1 MDTQATQLRPS
12 RPTVLGSVSTL
23 GAALPFLALLVV
35 GVLFPLFGGGYWGVI
50 ATRAC
55 VYWVLVSGLNL
66 VVGFAGQIAI
76 GWVALLTLGAYTT
89 SVLAAGNV
97 MPALPP
103 YLALAIAAVVGA
115 IFGLII
121 GLPALRLRTFY
132 FAITTLGFAT
142 IVTQV
147 ALAWQSVTGGGV
159 GVAGPIFP
167 EPFASQWGFY
177 YFCFGLAAI
186 CTWTTA
192 NIAASRFGRALT
204 AIRDAEVAAEASGIA
219 KPALLGAVF
228 LFSGAVAAVAGG
240 LFAALQSYITPDAF
254 TLDLSVLF
262 FIAILIGGRGSI
274 LGPLLGTILLTVL
287 PEFAAPLVAWSTFL
301 YAALLLVIVLVIPGG
316 IAELL
321 DFKNRRPLE
330 SDRAIIPRPDLL
342 DRLLGTTP
350 NAGALTLQQV
360 ALSFGGVQAIDG
372 LDLEIRPGQVHGLI
386 GPNGSGKTTTL
397 NVISGYYAPQRGAV
411 RLNDAAMPVLARH
424 QRARMRIA
432 RTFQTP
438 RIVGSAS
445 VLQNVMI
452 GGTIDGEGTFVE
464 SLLSLPRHR
473 RDEAMLRDT
482 AMLAL
487 AAVGLERLAQ
497 VRADRL
503 QHSELRFTEIA
514 RALMLRPAFLLLDE
528 PAAGLSAE
536 EIARL
541 SALLLAI
548 ARAGT
553 GVLLVEHHPD
563 LIFDICHY
571 VTVLNLGMPI
581 SEPDPLLDV
590 AGLSSGYGKIGVLR
604 GVDLNVGA
612 GEVVALLGP
621 NGAGKTTL
629 LRAVSGLLPWSGSVR
644 FAGRDLAGFSP
655 RETVR
660 CGLAHVVEGHRVFTQ
675 LSVLDNLLLA
685 AYDLPRGERAV
696 RVEEVFGLFPEI
708 AAKRHERAA
717 ALSGGQQQIL
727 AVAQGLVRR
736 PRLLMLDEPSAGL
749 SPVLVDR
756 VLVVVQRLR
765 EAGTAVLLVEQ
776 LIEKALALAD
786 RVYALA
792 RGSIVLEAKTGE
804 ADLPLRLQHAYMAT
818 GSFHT

>member
-1 MDTQATQLRPS
+1 MDTPAAQLHPNRAN
-12 RPTVLGSVSTL
+12 VLGSANAI
-23 GAALPFLALLVV
+23 GAALPFLVLLAV
-35 GVLFPLFGGGYWGVI
+35 GVSFPLFGGGYWGVI

-89 SVLAAGNV
+89 SVLAVGNV
-97 MPALPP
+97 TPALSP

-159 GVAGPIFP
+159 GVPGPIFP
-167 EPFASQWGFY
+167 APFSSLWGFY
-177 YFCFGLAAI
+177 YFCFGLAAV
-186 CTWTTA
+186 CTWMTA
-192 NIAASRFGRALT
+192 NVAASRFGRALT
-204 AIRDAEVAAEASGIA
+204 AIRDAEVAAEASGIS
-219 KPALLGAVF
+219 KPALLGRVF
-228 LFSGAVAAVAGG
+228 MFSGAVAAVAGG

-254 TLDLSVLF
+254 TLDLSILF

-301 YAALLLVIVLVIPGG
+301 YAVLLLVIVLAIPGG
-316 IAELL
+316 IAEIL
-321 DFKNRRPLE
+321 DFRNRRPLE
-330 SDRAIIPRPDLL
+330 SGRSIIPRPDLIE
-342 DRLLGTTP
+342 RLLGALP
-350 NAGALTLQQV
+350 DAGALTLEQV
-360 ALSFGGVQAIDG
+360 ALSFGGVHAIED

-397 NVISGYYAPQRGAV
+397 NVISGYYAQQRGTV
-411 RLNDAAMPVLARH
+411 RLNGSALPLFTRH
-424 QRARMRIA
+424 RRAHMRIA

-452 GGTIDGEGTFVE
+452 GGSIDGKGTFVE

-487 AAVGLERLAQ
+487 AAVGLERLAS
-497 VRADRL
+497 VRVDRL

-536 EIARL
+536 EIGRL
-541 SALLLAI
+541 GALVAAI

-553 GVLLVEHHPD
+553 GVLLVEHHAD
-563 LIFDICHY
+563 LIFDICHH
-571 VTVLNLGMPI
+571 VTVLNLGRN
-581 SEPDPLLDV
+581 LA
-590 AGLSSGYGKIGVLR
+590 AGTPADIRSHR
-604 GVDLNVGA
+604 
-612 GEVVALLGP
+612 EVVNAYLG
-621 NGAGKTTL
+621 G
-629 LRAVSGLLPWSGSVR
+629 
-644 FAGRDLAGFSP
+644 
-655 RETVR
+655 
-660 CGLAHVVEGHRVFTQ
+660 
-675 LSVLDNLLLA
+675 
-685 AYDLPRGERAV
+685 
-696 RVEEVFGLFPEI
+696 
-708 AAKRHERAA
+708 
-717 ALSGGQQQIL
+717 
-727 AVAQGLVRR
+727 
-736 PRLLMLDEPSAGL
+736 
-749 SPVLVDR
+749 
-756 VLVVVQRLR
+756 
-765 EAGTAVLLVEQ
+765 
-776 LIEKALALAD
+776 
-786 RVYALA
+786 
-792 RGSIVLEAKTGE
+792 
-804 ADLPLRLQHAYMAT
+804 
-818 GSFHT
+818 

>member
-1 MDTQATQLRPS
+1 MMEMPAAQLRPS
-12 RPTVLGSVSTL
+12 RANALGSASTI
-23 GAALPFLALLVV
+23 GALPFLVLLLV

-89 SVLAAGNV
+89 SILTAGNV
-97 MPALPP
+97 MPAFPP

-115 IFGLII
+115 VFGLII

-159 GVAGPIFP
+159 GVPGPIFP
-167 EPFASQWGFY
+167 EPFSSQWGFY

-186 CTWTTA
+186 CTWMTA
-192 NIAASRFGRALT
+192 NVAASRFGRALT
-204 AIRDAEVAAEASGIA
+204 AIRDAEVAAEASGIS
-219 KPALLGAVF
+219 KPALLRMVF
-228 LFSGAVAAVAGG
+228 LFSGTVAAVAGG

-254 TLDLSVLF
+254 TLDLSILF

-301 YAALLLVIVLVIPGG
+301 YAVLLLVIVLAIPGG
-316 IAELL
+316 IAEIL

-342 DRLLGTTP
+342 ARLLGAP
-350 NAGALTLQQV
+350 ANAGALTLEQV
-360 ALSFGGVQAIDG
+360 ALSFGGVHAIED

-397 NVISGYYAPQRGAV
+397 NVISGYYAQQRGAV
-411 RLNDAAMPVLARH
+411 RLNGAALPVFDRH
-424 QRARMRIA
+424 QRAQMRIA

-464 SLLSLPRHR
+464 SLLSLSRHR
-473 RDEAMLRDT
+473 RDEVMLRDT
-482 AMLAL
+482 ATLAL
-487 AAVGLERLAQ
+487 AAVGLERLAP

-536 EIARL
+536 EIRRL
-541 SALLLAI
+541 GALLLAI
-548 ARAGT
+548 AQAGT
-553 GVLLVEHHPD
+553 GVLLVEHHAD
-563 LIFDICHY
+563 LIFDICHH
-571 VTVLNLGMPI
+571 VTVLNLGKMLATGTPAEI
-581 SEPDPLLDV
+581 RSH
-590 AGLSSGYGKIGVLR
+590 R
-604 GVDLNVGA
+604 
-612 GEVVALLGP
+612 EVVNACLG
-621 NGAGKTTL
+621 
-629 LRAVSGLLPWSGSVR
+629 
-644 FAGRDLAGFSP
+644 
-655 RETVR
+655 
-660 CGLAHVVEGHRVFTQ
+660 
-675 LSVLDNLLLA
+675 
-685 AYDLPRGERAV
+685 
-696 RVEEVFGLFPEI
+696 
-708 AAKRHERAA
+708 
-717 ALSGGQQQIL
+717 
-727 AVAQGLVRR
+727 VA
-736 PRLLMLDEPSAGL
+736 
-749 SPVLVDR
+749 
-756 VLVVVQRLR
+756 
-765 EAGTAVLLVEQ
+765 
-776 LIEKALALAD
+776 
-786 RVYALA
+786 
-792 RGSIVLEAKTGE
+792 
-804 ADLPLRLQHAYMAT
+804 
-818 GSFHT
+818 

>member
-1 MDTQATQLRPS
+1 MDTQATQS
-12 RPTVLGSVSTL
+12 RTNRAHLLGSVNKF
-23 GAALPFLALLVV
+23 GAALPFLALLLV
-35 GVLFPLFGGGYWGVI
+35 GISFPLFGGGYWGVI

-89 SVLAAGNV
+89 SVLVAGNV

-115 IFGLII
+115 IFGLIV

-159 GVAGPIFP
+159 GVAGPVFP
-167 EPFASQWGFY
+167 EPFSSQWGLY

-186 CTWTTA
+186 CTWMTA

-204 AIRDAEVAAEASGIA
+204 AIRDAEVAAEACGIS
-219 KPALLGAVF
+219 KPVLLGAVF

-262 FIAILIGGRGSI
+262 FIAILIGGRSSI
-274 LGPLLGTILLTVL
+274 FGPLLGTILLTVL

-301 YAALLLVIVLVIPGG
+301 YAVLLLVIVLAIPGG
-316 IAELL
+316 IAAIL

-342 DRLLGTTP
+342 ERLLGAAP
-350 NAGALTLQQV
+350 DAGALSLEQV
-360 ALSFGGVQAIDG
+360 ALSFGGVRAIDG

-397 NVISGYYAPQRGAV
+397 NVISGYYAPQRGVV
-411 RLNDAAMPVLARH
+411 RLNGAEVPELARH
-424 QRARMRIA
+424 RRALMRIA

-464 SLLSLPRHR
+464 SLLALPRHR
-473 RDEAMLRDT
+473 RDEAMLRNT

-487 AAVGLERLAQ
+487 AVVGLERLAL

-528 PAAGLSAE
+528 PAAGLSVE

-541 SALLLAI
+541 SELLLAI
-548 ARAGT
+548 SRSGT

-571 VTVLNLGMPI
+571 VTVLNLG
-581 SEPDPLLDV
+581 
-590 AGLSSGYGKIGVLR
+590 R
-604 GVDLNVGA
+604 
-612 GEVVALLGP
+612 
-621 NGAGKTTL
+621 T
-629 LRAVSGLLPWSGSVR
+629 
-644 FAGRDLAGFSP
+644 
-655 RETVR
+655 
-660 CGLAHVVEGHRVFTQ
+660 
-675 LSVLDNLLLA
+675 LA
-685 AYDLPRGERAV
+685 AGTPAEIRSHP
-696 RVEEVFGLFPEI
+696 EVINAYL
-708 AAKRHERAA
+708 
-717 ALSGGQQQIL
+717 GG
-727 AVAQGLVRR
+727 
-736 PRLLMLDEPSAGL
+736 
-749 SPVLVDR
+749 
-756 VLVVVQRLR
+756 
-765 EAGTAVLLVEQ
+765 
-776 LIEKALALAD
+776 
-786 RVYALA
+786 
-792 RGSIVLEAKTGE
+792 
-804 ADLPLRLQHAYMAT
+804 
-818 GSFHT
+818 

>member
-1 MDTQATQLRPS
+1 MRTAAQLGPS
-12 RPTVLGSVSTL
+12 RAGVLGYASPFR
-23 GAALPFLALLVV
+23 AALPFLALLVL
-35 GVLFPLFGGGYWGVI
+35 GIAFPLFGGGYWGVI
-50 ATRAC
+50 VTRAC

-103 YLALAIAAVVGA
+103 YLALAIAAVFGA

-159 GVAGPIFP
+159 GVPGPIFP
-167 EPFASQWGFY
+167 EPFASLWGLY

-186 CTWTTA
+186 CTWMTI

-204 AIRDAEVAAEASGIA
+204 AIRDAEVAAEASGIS
-219 KPALLGAVF
+219 KPGLLGAVF
-228 LFSGAVAAVAGG
+228 LFSGALAAVAGG
-240 LFAALQSYITPDAF
+240 LFATLQSYITPDAF

-301 YAALLLVIVLVIPGG
+301 YAVLLLVIVLVMPGG
-316 IAELL
+316 IAEIL

-330 SDRAIIPRPDLL
+330 SGRAIIPRPDLVGQ
-342 DRLLGTTP
+342 LLSAR
-350 NAGALTLQQV
+350 NAGALTLEQV
-360 ALSFGGVQAIDG
+360 VLSFGGVKAIDG

-397 NVISGYYAPQRGAV
+397 NVISGYYVQQCGVVSLNGAP
-411 RLNDAAMPVLARH
+411 LPVLARH
-424 QRARMRIA
+424 LRAHMRIS

-445 VLQNVMI
+445 VLENVMI
-452 GGTIDGEGTFVE
+452 GGTIDGEATFVE

-473 RDEAMLRDT
+473 RDEVMLRET

-487 AAVGLERLAQ
+487 AAVGLERLAP

-514 RALMLRPAFLLLDE
+514 RALMLRPSFLLLDE

-536 EIARL
+536 EIRRL
-541 SALLLAI
+541 GALLLAI
-548 ARAGT
+548 AQAGT
-553 GVLLVEHHPD
+553 GVLLVEHHAD
-563 LIFDICHY
+563 LIFDICHQ
-571 VTVLNLGMPI
+571 VTVLNLGKTLAAGTP
-581 SEPDPLLDV
+581 SEVRLH
-590 AGLSSGYGKIGVLR
+590 R
-604 GVDLNVGA
+604 
-612 GEVVALLGP
+612 EVVNAYLG
-621 NGAGKTTL
+621 G
-629 LRAVSGLLPWSGSVR
+629 
-644 FAGRDLAGFSP
+644 
-655 RETVR
+655 
-660 CGLAHVVEGHRVFTQ
+660 
-675 LSVLDNLLLA
+675 
-685 AYDLPRGERAV
+685 
-696 RVEEVFGLFPEI
+696 
-708 AAKRHERAA
+708 
-717 ALSGGQQQIL
+717 
-727 AVAQGLVRR
+727 
-736 PRLLMLDEPSAGL
+736 
-749 SPVLVDR
+749 
-756 VLVVVQRLR
+756 
-765 EAGTAVLLVEQ
+765 
-776 LIEKALALAD
+776 
-786 RVYALA
+786 
-792 RGSIVLEAKTGE
+792 
-804 ADLPLRLQHAYMAT
+804 
-818 GSFHT
+818 

>member
-1 MDTQATQLRPS
+1 MTETSAAQLHPKRA
-12 RPTVLGSVSTL
+12 RVLVSTGTF
-23 GAALPFLALLVV
+23 GAALPFLGLLLL
-35 GVLFPLFGGGYWGVI
+35 GVAFPLFGGGYWGVI

-97 MPALPP
+97 LPAFPP
-103 YLALAIAAVVGA
+103 YLALAMAAVVGA
-115 IFGLII
+115 LFGLII

-159 GVAGPIFP
+159 GVPGPIFP
-167 EPFASQWGFY
+167 RPFATEWGFY

-186 CTWTTA
+186 CTWMTA

-204 AIRDAEVAAEASGIA
+204 AIRDAEVAAEVSGVA
-219 KPALLGAVF
+219 KPALLGMVF

-240 LFAALQSYITPDAF
+240 LFASLQSYITPDAF

-301 YAALLLVIVLVIPGG
+301 YAVLLLVIVLAIPGG

-330 SDRAIIPRPDLL
+330 SGRAIVPRPDLL
-342 DRLLGTTP
+342 PRLLTGSAQP
-350 NAGALTLQQV
+350 GALTLERV
-360 ALSFGGVQAIDG
+360 ALSFGGVHAIDG
-372 LDLEIRPGQVHGLI
+372 LDLKIRPGQIHGLI

-397 NVISGYYAPQRGAV
+397 NVISGYYAQQSGTV
-411 RLNDAAMPVLARH
+411 RLNGAPLPVFVRH
-424 QRARMRIA
+424 RRAYMRIA

-438 RIVGSAS
+438 RVVGSAS
-445 VLQNVMI
+445 VLENVMI
-452 GGTIDGEGTFVE
+452 GGTIDGTGTFVE
-464 SLLSLPRHR
+464 SLLALPRHR
-473 RDEAMLRDT
+473 RDEATLRDT

-487 AAVGLERLAQ
+487 AAVGLERLAPI
-497 VRADRL
+497 RADRL

-541 SALLLAI
+541 GALIAAI

-553 GVLLVEHHPD
+553 GVLVVEHHAD
-563 LIFDICHY
+563 LIFDICHH
-571 VTVLNLGMPI
+571 VTVLNLGKV
-581 SEPDPLLDV
+581 LA
-590 AGLSSGYGKIGVLR
+590 AGTPAEIRSHR
-604 GVDLNVGA
+604 
-612 GEVVALLGP
+612 EVVNAYLG
-621 NGAGKTTL
+621 G
-629 LRAVSGLLPWSGSVR
+629 
-644 FAGRDLAGFSP
+644 
-655 RETVR
+655 
-660 CGLAHVVEGHRVFTQ
+660 
-675 LSVLDNLLLA
+675 
-685 AYDLPRGERAV
+685 
-696 RVEEVFGLFPEI
+696 
-708 AAKRHERAA
+708 
-717 ALSGGQQQIL
+717 
-727 AVAQGLVRR
+727 
-736 PRLLMLDEPSAGL
+736 
-749 SPVLVDR
+749 
-756 VLVVVQRLR
+756 
-765 EAGTAVLLVEQ
+765 
-776 LIEKALALAD
+776 
-786 RVYALA
+786 
-792 RGSIVLEAKTGE
+792 
-804 ADLPLRLQHAYMAT
+804 
-818 GSFHT
+818 